1 MNDTSSPGPVLGI
14 IGGSGLYD
22 LPGLVDTRWVEVDTP
37 WGAPSDAIFR
47 GRLVTAA
54 GSAELAFLPRHGR
67 GHRIPPSEVNYRA
80 NIAAL
85 KSLGVT
91 DILSLSAVGGLRAD
105 LPPGTFVV
113 VDQFIDRTT
122 QRAGSFFGRGLVAH
136 VSMADPVCPRLGD
149 HVERALRVQGV
160 PFASDGTYLCIE
172 GPQFSTKAESALYRS
187 WNCSV
192 IGMTNLPEARLAR
205 EAEICYAS
213 VGMVTDF
220 DCWHP
225 AHDAVTVDAV
235 IQVLLANAG
244 TARALVSAL
253 AHAVVHDP
261 EAAAC
266 ACRTALQH
274 ALITAPEAR
283 DPAMVA
289 RLAGIA
295 GRVLQPAP

>member
-1 MNDTSSPGPVLGI
+1 VLGI

-149 HVERALRVQGV
+149 HVERALRAQGV
-160 PFASDGTYLCIE
+160 PFARGGTYLCIE

-253 AHAVVHDP
+253 VHDP

-274 ALITAPEAR
+274 ALITPPEAR

-289 RLAGIA
+289 RLEGIA
-295 GRVLQPAP
+295 GRVLQAAP